1 MRQLDDLVRDY
12 DRLFYSLAL
21 RLCRN
26 ESDAT
31 DLLQDTYERVLRSIE
46 KLPALENEQRA
57 WVRTI
62 LHRLFIDRYRTR
74 ARRSKAMLPELPPH
88 TEDDEPPVWSDI
100 TEAQVRGAMV
110 ELDDEFREVFQRHA
124 LEGRSYREIASEL
137 NIPVATVGSRLNR
150 ARRKLRD
157 HLMRRELAC
166 HSKAA

>member
-1 MRQLDDLVRDY
+1 MRPLDDLVRDY

-46 KLPALENEQRA
+46 KLPVLENEQRA

-62 LHRLFIDRYRTR
+62 LHRLFIDRYRAR
-74 ARRSKAMLPELPPH
+74 SRRSKATLPELPQH
-88 TEDDEPPVWSDI
+88 TSDDEPPVWSDI
-100 TEAQVRGAMV
+100 TEAEVRGAMV
-110 ELDDEFREVFQRHA
+110 ALDDDFRAVFQRHA
-124 LEGRSYREIASEL
+124 LEGRSYREIAAEL

-157 HLMRRELAC
+157 QLMRPAVSCR
-166 HSKAA
+166 SKAA